1 MRTLAVEGPPRV
13 QTRRTGWAMAALAL
27 AVLLPSLGTS
37 IANVALPALSSA
49 FGAPFQQVQW
59 VVVGYLLAI
68 TTLVVGAGRLG
79 DLYGRRRLLLGG
91 IVLFTAASVAA
102 GLAPTLWLLI
112 AARAVQGLGAAA
124 MTALAMALVGETVPK
139 ERTGRAMGL
148 LGTVSAIG
156 TALGPT
162 LGGLLIAGIGWR
174 AVFLVNVPL
183 GVGAL
188 LLARRQ
194 VPATGRPS
202 GAAPGFDRTGTL
214 LLAVTLAAYALAMT
228 VGHGFGPVALVL
240 LGGALLGGVL
250 FVRTEARIEARADA
264 RSGAREQ
271 APAPA
276 GVRAE
281 AGAEAPAAARGDV
294 RGVAPLVRV
303 GMFRDAGLSAGLVT
317 NALVSTVM
325 MATLVV
331 GPFHLAR
338 ALGLP
343 AVAVGLV
350 MSAGPVVTAL
360 SGIPAGRIVDRLGAG
375 RITVGGL
382 TAMTVGCVLLA
393 VLPGSF
399 GAAGW
404 IGSITVLTMGYA
416 LFQTAN
422 NTAVLAE
429 VPADRRGV
437 VSGLLNLARNLGLVT
452 GSSALAAVFAAAAGT
467 ADLADAP
474 AGAVADGTR
483 AAFAVAAVLTL
494 TALAV
499 TAAGRV
505 FARRAG
511 ARPAADVSGQ

>member
-13 QTRRTGWAMAALAL
+13 RTRRTGWATAALAL

-37 IANVALPALSSA
+37 IANVALPTLGSA

-91 IVLFTAASVAA
+91 IALFTAASVAA

-194 VPATGRPS
+194 VPATGRAP
-202 GAAPGFDRTGTL
+202 GAVPGFDRTGTL

-228 VGHGFGPVALVL
+228 VGHGFGPAALVL

-250 FVRTEARIEARADA
+250 FVRTEARIEARA
-264 RSGAREQ
+264 GA
-271 APAPA
+271 
-276 GVRAE
+276 G
-281 AGAEAPAAARGDV
+281 APAAARGDV

-360 SGIPAGRIVDRLGAG
+360 SGIPAGRIVDRFGAG

-393 VLPGSF
+393 ALPGSF

-404 IGSITVLTMGYA
+404 IGSITVLTVGYA

-467 ADLADAP
+467 AGLADAP

-494 TALAV
+494 AALAV

-505 FARRAG
+505 LARR
-511 ARPAADVSGQ
+511 RT